1 VARSILHVDMDAF
14 YASVELLRRPELRG
28 RPVVVGGA
36 GARGVVAAASYEARS
51 YGVHSAM
58 PALRARRLCPDA
70 VFLAGDHPHYA
81 QVSARLMEIF
91 RSVTP
96 LVEPLSLDEA
106 FLDISGTR
114 RLLGPPEQVAAWLR
128 ARVRDEEQLSCSVGV
143 ASNKFLAKLATNRA
157 KPRASRSGPIEGSGV
172 FVVEPGSELD
182 FLHPLPVGDLW
193 GVGPATLAKLERL
206 GIATVGDLAA
216 APLAALTASLG
227 RGAATHLHELAH
239 GRDDRP
245 VVPDQDPKSVSHE
258 ETFAADLHHLDE
270 LRPELVRMSD
280 AVAAR
285 LRRHGFRGRTVQLK
299 LRYGDFS
306 TLTRSTT
313 LPTATDRGTEVL
325 ATAWAMLE
333 RLDVHRGV
341 RLVGVGVSNL
351 SREAAPEQLSLDDP
365 VDDGWDAANQVVDE
379 IRDRFGSSLIRPARL
394 AGRAERSGSAQWGP
408 DGGDPDGD
416 VSENR
421 PGDRSGRGPSR

>member
-1 VARSILHVDMDAF
+1 
-14 YASVELLRRPELRG
+14 
-28 RPVVVGGA
+28 
-36 GARGVVAAASYEARS
+36 
-51 YGVHSAM
+51 
-58 PALRARRLCPDA
+58 
-70 VFLAGDHPHYA
+70 
-81 QVSARLMEIF
+81 
-91 RSVTP
+91 
-96 LVEPLSLDEA
+96 
-106 FLDISGTR
+106 
-114 RLLGPPEQVAAWLR
+114 
-128 ARVRDEEQLSCSVGV
+128 
-143 ASNKFLAKLATNRA
+143 
-157 KPRASRSGPIEGSGV
+157 
-172 FVVEPGSELD
+172 
-182 FLHPLPVGDLW
+182 
-193 GVGPATLAKLERL
+193 
-206 GIATVGDLAA
+206 
-216 APLAALTASLG
+216 
-227 RGAATHLHELAH
+227 
-239 GRDDRP
+239 
-245 VVPDQDPKSVSHE
+245 
-258 ETFAADLHHLDE
+258 
-270 LRPELVRMSD
+270 MSD